1 VQQRNGNKEKLDI
14 IDIHKSEFCV
24 QSLDPFHD
32 TTLIKLAKL
41 PLLFV
46 VQISKKKISIKE
58 EREA

>member
-1 VQQRNGNKEKLDI
+1 VQLGNGNEEKLHI

-24 QSLDPFHD
+24 QSLDPFHE
-32 TTLIKLAKL
+32 TILIKLAKL

-46 VQISKKKISIKE
+46 FQISKKKISNRD

>member
-1 VQQRNGNKEKLDI
+1 VQLGNGNEEKLDI

-32 TTLIKLAKL
+32 TILIKLAKL

-46 VQISKKKISIKE
+46 FQISKKKISNRDE
-58 EREA
+58 QEA